1 MFIFNSNEIKLMLF
15 NITNKIIIVT
25 GGNSGIG
32 LTISKSLI
40 KFGAVVIRLDKKFKS
55 KTFNVIKKN
64 VTNLD
69 IEIDLSDTKKIPN
82 LLKKIKKNFKRI
94 DGLINCHGITKEIN
108 NNTDLSK
115 NFDETINNNLKST
128 FVLSSLVC
136 KQMSKKNGGSV
147 VNITSLGAHLGF
159 PNNPS
164 YQMSKAG
171 VRQLTKSLAIDWG
184 KKLVRVNN
192 ICPGYIKSTMTMK
205 SYKNSR
211 TYKKR
216 LDRMMLNRWGTPED
230 IVGATI
236 FLISDASSYITG
248 SDIYVDGGW
257 VAKGL

>member
-1 MFIFNSNEIKLMLF
+1 MIFDIR
-15 NITNKIIIVT
+15 NKTIIVT

-32 LTISKSLI
+32 LVISKSLI
-40 KFGAVVIRLDKKFKS
+40 EYGAAVIRLDKKFNS
-55 KTFNVIKKN
+55 KTFKVLKKN
-64 VTNLD
+64 KSNLD
-69 IEIDLSDTKKIPN
+69 IEIDLSDTKKIPK
-82 LLKKIKKNFKRI
+82 LLKNIKQNFNKI
-94 DGLINCHGITKEIN
+94 DGLINCHGITKEIDV
-108 NNTDLSK
+108 NTDLSE

-216 LDRMMLNRWGTPED
+216 LDRMMLNRWGTP
-230 IVGATI
+230 
-236 FLISDASSYITG
+236 
-248 SDIYVDGGW
+248 
-257 VAKGL
+257 

>member
-1 MFIFNSNEIKLMLF
+1 MIFNIR
-15 NITNKIIIVT
+15 NKIIIVT

-32 LTISKSLI
+32 MVISKFLTEH
-40 KFGAVVIRLDKKFKS
+40 GAVVIRLDRKFNSKKFK
-55 KTFNVIKKN
+55 ILKKN
-64 VTNLD
+64 KSNLD
-69 IEIDLSDTKKIPN
+69 IEIDLSDTKKIPK
-82 LLKKIKKNFKRI
+82 LLKNIKKKFNRI
-94 DGLINCHGITKEIN
+94 DGLINCHGITKEIDV
-108 NNTDLSK
+108 NTNLSE

-136 KQMSKKNGGSV
+136 EQMSKKNGGSV

-164 YQMSKAG
+164 YQISKAG

-248 SDIYVDGGW
+248 TDIFVDGGW
-257 VAKGL
+257 ASKGL

>member
-1 MFIFNSNEIKLMLF
+1 MIFDIK
-15 NITNKIIIVT
+15 NKIIIVT

-32 LTISKSLI
+32 LIISKSLI
-40 KFGAVVIRLDKKFKS
+40 EFGAVVIRLDKKFNS
-55 KTFNVIKKN
+55 ETLNTKKN
-64 VTNLD
+64 SLSSLD
-69 IEIDLSDTKKIPN
+69 IQIDLSDTKKI
-82 LLKKIKKNFKRI
+82 KKLVKDIIKKFNKI
-94 DGLINCHGITKEIN
+94 DGLINCHGITKEISGK
-108 NNTDLSK
+108 TDLSK
-115 NFDETINNNLKST
+115 NFDKTINNNLKST
-128 FVLSSLVC
+128 FILSSLVC
-136 KQMSKKNGGSV
+136 EQMSKKNGGSV

-205 SYKNSR
+205 SYKNSQ

-216 LDRMMLNRWGTPED
+216 LDRMMLNRLGVPED
-230 IVGATI
+230 IIGATI

-257 VAKGL
+257 IAKGL

>member
-1 MFIFNSNEIKLMLF
+1 MIFNIK
-15 NITNKIIIVT
+15 NKIIIVT
-25 GGNSGIG
+25 GSNSGIG
-32 LTISKSLI
+32 LVISKSLI
-40 KFGAVVIRLDKKFKS
+40 EYGAVVIRLDKKFNAEPIKIFKKKKS
-55 KTFNVIKKN
+55 
-64 VTNLD
+64 NLD

-82 LLKKIKKNFKRI
+82 LLRNIKKKFNRI
-94 DGLINCHGITKEIN
+94 DGLINCHGITREIKV
-108 NNTDLSK
+108 NTDFSE

-128 FVLSSLVC
+128 FILSSLVC

-205 SYKNSR
+205 SYKNSQ

-216 LDRMMLNRWGTPED
+216 LDRMMLNRWGVPED
-230 IVGATI
+230 IIGATI

-257 VAKGL
+257 IAKGL

>member
-1 MFIFNSNEIKLMLF
+1 MIFDIR
-15 NITNKIIIVT
+15 NKTIIVT

-32 LTISKSLI
+32 LVISKSLI
-40 KFGAVVIRLDKKFKS
+40 EYGAAVIRLDKKFNS
-55 KTFNVIKKN
+55 KTFKVLKKN
-64 VTNLD
+64 KSNLD
-69 IEIDLSDTKKIPN
+69 IEIDLSDTKKIPK
-82 LLKKIKKNFKRI
+82 LLKNIKQNFNKI
-94 DGLINCHGITKEIN
+94 DGLINCHGITKEIDV
-108 NNTDLSK
+108 NTDLSE

>member
-1 MFIFNSNEIKLMLF
+1 MIFDIR
-15 NITNKIIIVT
+15 NKTIIVT

-32 LTISKSLI
+32 LVISKSLI
-40 KFGAVVIRLDKKFKS
+40 EYGAAVIRLDKKFNS
-55 KTFNVIKKN
+55 KTFKVLKKN
-64 VTNLD
+64 KSNLD
-69 IEIDLSDTKKIPN
+69 IEIDLSDTKKIPK
-82 LLKKIKKNFKRI
+82 LLKNIKQNFNKI
-94 DGLINCHGITKEIN
+94 DGLINCHGITKEIDV
-108 NNTDLSK
+108 NTDLSE
-115 NFDETINNNLKST
+115 NFDETINNNLKPT
-128 FVLSSLVC
+128 YVLSSLVC
-136 KQMSKKNGGSV
+136 EQMSKKNGGSV

-205 SYKNSR
+205 SYKNPR